1 MLAIPQC
8 SVTRPCVVSVLS
20 RFSGVRLFV
29 TLWTCSLLGSS
40 VYGILQATILEW
52 VAISLS
58 RGSSRPRG
66 GTRVSR
72 MSRRFFTVWATI
84 IRDQIQIPV
93 HRGGTWETSLLGE
106 RSQTVNDKYCVF
118 HLCETQRKGKSID
131 TESRLAMAGAERF
144 GGKWGVTTER
154 GLGFFG
160 GYDGVLWL
168 DNGDSCKYT
177 INKSHKAVHSK
188 MVNTGNS
195 LLV

>member
-72 MSRRFFTVWATI
+72 MSRRFFTV
-84 IRDQIQIPV
+84 
-93 HRGGTWETSLLGE
+93 
-106 RSQTVNDKYCVF
+106 
-118 HLCETQRKGKSID
+118 
-131 TESRLAMAGAERF
+131 
-144 GGKWGVTTER
+144 
-154 GLGFFG
+154 
-160 GYDGVLWL
+160 
-168 DNGDSCKYT
+168 
-177 INKSHKAVHSK
+177 
-188 MVNTGNS
+188 
-195 LLV
+195 